1 LRADL
6 VDDLRFAIVPVIV
19 GGGLRL
25 LPEGLAEYGW
35 QLMESATLAHGAV
48 AVHYGGYDRA

>member
-1 LRADL
+1 M
-6 VDDLRFAIVPVIV
+6 DDLRFAIVPVIV

-25 LPEGLAEYGW
+25 LPEGLAESRW

-48 AVHYGGYDRA
+48 AVHYRRRR